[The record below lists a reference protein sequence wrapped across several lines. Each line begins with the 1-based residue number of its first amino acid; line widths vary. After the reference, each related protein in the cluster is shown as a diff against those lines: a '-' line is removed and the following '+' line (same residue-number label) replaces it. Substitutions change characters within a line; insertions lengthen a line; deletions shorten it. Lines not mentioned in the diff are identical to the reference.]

1 MADLMRFPVILTLIG
16 NAGYA
21 VMFLLIGPAPFLNI
35 ETDMTLFQ
43 VMAGL
48 LGTVFC
54 IALISTARRGLL
66 AAHNLGYANN
76 LETTFAVSGN
86 EYPLKIHHQILYH

>member
-1 MADLMRFPVILTLIG
+1 MADLMSFPVILTLIG

-21 VMFLLIGPAPFLNI
+21 VMFLLLGPAPFLHI

-43 VMAGL
+43 VMSGL
-48 LGTVFC
+48 LGVVFC

-66 AAHNLGYANN
+66 AAHNLGYAKN
-76 LETTFAVSGN
+76 LENTLAVAGN
-86 EYPLKIHHQILYH
+86 E